1 MDIFV
6 SLTESQSM
14 VIVLTTQ
21 QSLPRPPA
29 FTPLRTSPL
38 PPLPLLSQLA
48 NPVPWH
54 SIPNVPVLIHH
65 FMVTLRPQGH
75 LLCRPP
81 TILPRVLPLLLL
93 IAHISTALGRL
104 SICGPQ
110 IRPHPVT
117 LLLNAIQR
125 VSNVLSLR
133 MNRPICFK
141 VLRSLTL
148 IMLPPLLPFG
158 LLMKVKATIPT
169 EAP

>member
-1 MDIFV
+1 
-6 SLTESQSM
+6 M
-14 VIVLTTQ
+14 VIVLTTPG
-21 QSLPRPPA
+21 SPPRPPA
-29 FTPLRTSPL
+29 FTPLHTSPL
-38 PPLPLLSQLA
+38 PQLRLPLQLA
-48 NPVPWH
+48 NLVPRH
-54 SIPNVPVLIHH
+54 IAPSVLVLIHH

-75 LLCRPP
+75 LLCRRP

-133 MNRPICFK
+133 MNRPIYFK